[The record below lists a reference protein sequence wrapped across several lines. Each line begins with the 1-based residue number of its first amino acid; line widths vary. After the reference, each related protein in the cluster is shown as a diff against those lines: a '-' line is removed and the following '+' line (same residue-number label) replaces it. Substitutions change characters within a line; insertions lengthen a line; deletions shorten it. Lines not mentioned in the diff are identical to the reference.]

1 MTALRLDQAVFGA
14 LTALLVLLWLRRVAP
29 REPLVAIAGGALM
42 AVQLGHVL
50 VSRTGWG
57 QAACTFF
64 LMWMIAIAWRMYA
77 EAGERDTR
85 ALLRG
90 ALGITL
96 TSLAAYGFHEMATVY
111 TFVLALFVA
120 LLFSSGPDGVRLAPW
135 RSRRVAFGLAG
146 CIPVGALTVGL
157 LFFSEFARAKWF
169 SSSLD
174 ATYGWWQRRELAFT
188 YLLDVVALPRQVS
201 FPVIGLAVLGLAGAL
216 TRDAKWLVWLVA
228 WATVPTL
235 LLFLRFNFPELA
247 RIYLPVDV
255 ILVVLAA
262 EGLGVLWTVARGRA
276 GRALADGT
284 AALAV
289 VWCGLVTWSTIFVG
303 PEAPLH
309 VAAVHHPLPEGAHPA
324 GTFDDI
330 AITLRGSEI
339 TEPVAVAFVW
349 GPLFRILD
357 LGIPAEIVE
366 LDALPEGSPPP
377 RLVVAPRRSMEAGGR
392 MRAQGGPYELAARD
406 RYDHPRALRQAAL
419 RRPPAPHRQDRSVQ
433 LAGGGTGGPA
443 PPRTPI
449 AKFTRIPPA
458 PLRPAPG
465 SAYHLLHEEG
475 PLGIARRRAARAGGR
490 GRPAGRH
497 RHPRALPRR
506 GRPPTPG
513 LLRVSLRPRW
523 PAADPPAPRR
533 QAALAWVLVQQL
545 LQPPRRRRGRGR
557 RGPAARGRRAG
568 RLGPDP
574 TDPRLRVP
582 APLTGTWGPNTRW
595 SRSSSVGWS
604 PATSDRTPRRS
615 RTSGSSTPASSTGR
629 SRMESGS
636 RPGFSS
642 PGRWC
647 AGPPPTSPR
656 HTPSTLLPRKPA
668 SGQHDV
674 TEGRSAAGLEGGHR
688 DRDSVAPAPDANGG
702 PAAGVPGRR
711 EQPTEFTAGGR

>member
-1 MTALRLDQAVFGA
+1 MDPSEPRADDDAVRPSMPRTAPPAGTGSGASVSATWLLPAAIAIVLVALFLRGKGLDQGRMSPDDGEFLWSAQIHKIDPYGGPGTWVEEDRGWGADLVDDFSKDEGRFTYPHGYLHQLSIRYATRLGARAGFGRVTALRLDQAVFGA

-50 VSRTGWG
+50 VSRSGWG

-85 ALLRG
+85 ALFRG

-111 TFVLALFVA
+111 TFVLALLVA
-120 LLFSSGPDGVRLAPW
+120 LLFRSGPDGVRLAPW

-216 TRDAKWLVWLVA
+216 TRDAKWLLWLVA
-228 WATVPTL
+228 WATLPTL

-262 EGLGVLWTVARGRA
+262 EGLGVFWTVAQGRA

-289 VWCGLVTWSTIFVG
+289 AWCGLVTWSTIFVG

-309 VAAVHHPLPEGAHPA
+309 VTAVHHPLPEGAHPA

-357 LGIPAEIVE
+357 LGIPAELVE

-406 RYDHPRALRQAAL
+406 RYDHLGLYVRQ
-419 RRPPAPHRQDRSVQ
+419 P
-433 LAGGGTGGPA
+433 
-443 PPRTPI
+443 
-449 AKFTRIPPA
+449 
-458 PLRPAPG
+458 
-465 SAYHLLHEEG
+465 
-475 PLGIARRRAARAGGR
+475 
-490 GRPAGRH
+490 
-497 RHPRALPRR
+497 
-506 GRPPTPG
+506 
-513 LLRVSLRPRW
+513 
-523 PAADPPAPRR
+523 
-533 QAALAWVLVQQL
+533 
-545 LQPPRRRRGRGR
+545 
-557 RGPAARGRRAG
+557 
-568 RLGPDP
+568 
-574 TDPRLRVP
+574 
-582 APLTGTWGPNTRW
+582 
-595 SRSSSVGWS
+595 
-604 PATSDRTPRRS
+604 
-615 RTSGSSTPASSTGR
+615 
-629 SRMESGS
+629 
-636 RPGFSS
+636 
-642 PGRWC
+642 
-647 AGPPPTSPR
+647 
-656 HTPSTLLPRKPA
+656 
-668 SGQHDV
+668 
-674 TEGRSAAGLEGGHR
+674 
-688 DRDSVAPAPDANGG
+688 
-702 PAAGVPGRR
+702 
-711 EQPTEFTAGGR
+711 